1 MNGSILAAATAAL
14 EGIER
19 EGLTKRERAILSPQG
34 PHIAV
39 EGAKPGREIINLC
52 ANNYLGL
59 ADHPRLL
66 DAARHALA
74 SHGLGMAS
82 VRFICGTSDL
92 HLALE
97 RRVAA
102 FLGTEDA
109 ILFSSCFD
117 ANGGVFETLLGPE
130 DAVISDALNHASIID
145 GIRLCKARRLRYA
158 NNDMADLEAQLQQA
172 ADARVRLIA
181 TDGVFSMDGI
191 IANLPALCDLAQRYD
206 AAVLVDDS
214 HAVGVMGRRGAGTHE
229 HHGVEDKVDLLTGT
243 FGKAL
248 GGAAGGYVAGRRPLI
263 ELLRQRARPYLFSN
277 ALPPPI
283 CAATLAALD
292 LLEAEPGLIERV
304 HDNAR
309 YFRSAMGSRG
319 FRLVGAGH
327 PIVPVMVGDARLAV
341 QMAARLGELGIFV
354 TAFSFPVVPR
364 GEARIRTQMSA
375 AHDQEDLDRAIEAFA
390 TVGRELGATR

>member
-1 MNGSILAAATAAL
+1 MNGSILATATAAL
-14 EGIER
+14 ESIER
-19 EGLTKRERAILSPQG
+19 EGLTKHERAILSPQG
-34 PHIAV
+34 PHIVV
-39 EGAKPGREIINLC
+39 EGTKPGHEVINLC

-66 DAARHALA
+66 EAAREALA

-97 RRVAA
+97 RRVAT

-117 ANGGVFETLLGPE
+117 ANGGVFETLLGSE
-130 DAVISDALNHASIID
+130 DAVVSDALNHASIID

-158 NNDMADLEAQLQQA
+158 NNDMTDLEAQLKQA
-172 ADARVRLIA
+172 TDARVRLVA

-191 IANLPALCDLAQRYD
+191 IANLPTLCELAQRYD

-248 GGAAGGYVAGRRPLI
+248 GGAAGGYVAGRRALI

-292 LLEAEPGLIERV
+292 LLESEPSLIERV
-304 HDNAR
+304 HDNAG
-309 YFRSAMGSRG
+309 YFRAAMAERG
-319 FRLVGAGH
+319 FRLVGGGH
-327 PIVPVMVGDARLAV
+327 PIVPVMIGDARLAT
-341 QMAARLGELGIFV
+341 QMASRLGSLGIFV

-375 AHDQEDLDRAIEAFA
+375 AHGREDLDRAIEAFT
-390 TVGRELGATR
+390 TVGRELGVPA